1 MRRRILLI
9 AVAVCALGI
18 AVLFV
23 PFSLLVRDQSRAE
36 DLLELQRMAA
46 VAAHRIPDPAFGVI
60 EMPQLGDGE
69 SEHFYAVYDRTGRR
83 VAGDGPVTADPVVAA
98 ALTQTAAAGVI
109 GDEIIGAVAL
119 GPGGGEVTGAVRVTE
134 PLAESLARTRD
145 AIAGILGLALAA
157 VAVAAAAG
165 WWLFRRLLRPLDRL
179 SSAARRLGDGDFT
192 VTAPRSGLPELDQV
206 AAAVDSAAERI
217 GRLVERERAFSADA
231 SHQLKTPLAAAKV
244 VVETELMV
252 PRTDRTAVLHETL
265 DALDRMTA
273 TVTQLLTLARD
284 DHSARAPIPVDRL
297 LTDAEQRWAS
307 AFHRAGRRLHVDDGA
322 GVDVHASA
330 TALAHVLDVLLDNA
344 LQHGAG
350 TATLTARRVSQGVA
364 VTVAD
369 TGSVVRS
376 ADQMFHRRQPGAAGT
391 GIGLALART
400 LADAEG
406 ARLRLQ
412 EPDPTTFEL
421 LLPTSPASP
430 IQRRA

>member
-1 MRRRILLI
+1 
-9 AVAVCALGI
+9 
-18 AVLFV
+18 
-23 PFSLLVRDQSRAE
+23 
-36 DLLELQRMAA
+36 
-46 VAAHRIPDPAFGVI
+46 
-60 EMPQLGDGE
+60 
-69 SEHFYAVYDRTGRR
+69 
-83 VAGDGPVTADPVVAA
+83 VAG
-98 ALTQTAAAGVI
+98 
-109 GDEIIGAVAL
+109 
-119 GPGGGEVTGAVRVTE
+119 
-134 PLAESLARTRD
+134 S
-145 AIAGILGLALAA
+145 
-157 VAVAAAAG
+157 
-165 WWLFRRLLRPLDRL
+165 WLFRRLLLPLDRL
-179 SSAARRLGDGDFT
+179 RSAAGRLGDGDFT

-252 PRTDRTAVLHETL
+252 PRADRTAVLHETL
-265 DALDRMTA
+265 EALDRMTA

-344 LQHGAG
+344 LHHGAG
-350 TATLTARRVSQGVA
+350 SVALAARRVAQGVV

-369 TGSVVRS
+369 TGSVARS
-376 ADQMFHRRQPGAAGT
+376 ADQMFHRRQPGAGGT